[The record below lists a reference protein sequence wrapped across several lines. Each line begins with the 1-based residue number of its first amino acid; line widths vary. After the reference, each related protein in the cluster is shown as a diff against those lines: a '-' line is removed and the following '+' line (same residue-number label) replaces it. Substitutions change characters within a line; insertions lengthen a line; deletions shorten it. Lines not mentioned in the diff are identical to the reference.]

1 MPFRSSSSCSRSRCA
16 AAALAKPS
24 VKLSQPDQNATIML
38 LVDVSG
44 SMRAND
50 VEPTRLD
57 AAVAAMRT
65 FLDRL
70 PSRFKVGLVAFSSE
84 PEPLVAPTSNRDVLR
99 QSIALL
105 EPEAGTAVGD
115 GIGVAVQMLRSS
127 LRQAGYV
134 RKPGQPVPAAIVLL
148 SDGAQNRGILQPVE
162 AARMSKAAGIRI
174 YPVSLGTPQGKVT
187 FGFGAFMNSVPVP
200 PDPYTMSQI
209 ATVTGGKAYTAQH
222 RLERRP
228 DLQDARLEHR
238 PHPQARPD
246 HELVRGCRGR
256 AARGRG
262 RSRGA
267 VREPRAVGP
276 SGPPETWPRYG
287 SVTWPSAGTP
297 SRTYDALSRHISN
310 PPGPYGQE
318 GRHAYVTEPGTGLA
332 PRARSGGH

>member
-1 MPFRSSSSCSRSRCA
+1 MNFGSPLLLLTLLAIPVLIALALLANRRRAKYPLAFTNLDLLAEIAPKRHRVWRRALPLVFLVLALALA

-24 VKLSQPDQNATIML
+24 VRLSQPDQNATIML

-209 ATVTGGKAYTAQH
+209 ADRHRREGVHRAH

-238 PHPQARPD
+238 PYPQARPD
-246 HELVRGCRGR
+246 HELVRGRRGW

-267 VREPRAVGP
+267 VREPRP
-276 SGPPETWPRYG
+276 
-287 SVTWPSAGTP
+287 
-297 SRTYDALSRHISN
+297 
-310 PPGPYGQE
+310 
-318 GRHAYVTEPGTGLA
+318 
-332 PRARSGGH
+332 

>member
-1 MPFRSSSSCSRSRCA
+1 MTFATPLLLLALLAIPLLLLLAFAVNRRRARYPLAFTNLDLLATVAPERHRSWKRWIPLALLLLALVCA
-16 AAALAKPS
+16 AGALAQPR
-24 VKLSQPDQNATIML
+24 VRLSQPDQNATIML

-84 PEPLVAPTSNRDVLR
+84 PEPLVTPTSNRDVIR

-115 GIGVAVQMLRSS
+115 GIGVAVQMLKSS

-148 SDGAQNRGILQPVE
+148 SDGAQNRGILQPVQ
-162 AARMSKAAGIRI
+162 AARMAKQSGIRI

-187 FGFGAFMNSVPVP
+187 FGFGQFMNSVPVP

-209 ATVTGGKAYTAQH
+209 AAVTGGRSYTAQTAASVVQIYKT
-222 RLERRP
+222 L
-228 DLQDARLEHR
+228 
-238 PHPQARPD
+238 
-246 HELVRGCRGR
+246 GSSIGR
-256 AARGRG
+256 THKRVEITNWFALAAAGFL
-262 RSRGA
+262 A
-267 VREPRAVGP
+267 AAVGAAMVF
-276 SGPPETWPRYG
+276 E
-287 SVTWPSAGTP
+287 
-297 SRTYDALSRHISN
+297 SR
-310 PPGPYGQE
+310 
-318 GRHAYVTEPGTGLA
+318 V
-332 PRARSGGH
+332 

>member
-1 MPFRSSSSCSRSRCA
+1 MLALALA
-16 AAALAKPS
+16 AAALARPS
-24 VKLSQPDQNATIML
+24 VQLSQPDQNATIML

-70 PSRFKVGLVAFSSE
+70 PSQFKVGLVAFSSE
-84 PEPLVAPTSNRDVLR
+84 PEPLVSPTSNRDVLR

-148 SDGAQNRGILQPVE
+148 SDGAQNRGILQPVRGG
-162 AARMSKAAGIRI
+162 ARWRRRPGSASIRCR
-174 YPVSLGTPQGKVT
+174 SARPQGKVT

-209 ATVTGGKAYTAQH
+209 ATVTGGKAYTARTASSVVQIYKT
-222 RLERRP
+222 L
-228 DLQDARLEHR
+228 
-238 PHPQARPD
+238 
-246 HELVRGCRGR
+246 GSSIGR
-256 AARGRG
+256 THKRVQITNWFAVAAAGLL
-262 RSRGA
+262 A
-267 VREPRAVGP
+267 AAVG
-276 SGPPETWPRYG
+276 
-287 SVTWPSAGTP
+287 AGALLE
-297 SRTYDALSRHISN
+297 SRV
-310 PPGPYGQE
+310 P
-318 GRHAYVTEPGTGLA
+318 
-332 PRARSGGH
+332 

>member
-1 MPFRSSSSCSRSRCA
+1 MNFGSPLLLLTLLAIPVLIALALLATRRRAKYPLAFTNLDLLAEIAPKRHRVWRRALPLVFLVLALALA

-24 VKLSQPDQNATIML
+24 VRLSQPDQNATIML

-209 ATVTGGKAYTAQH
+209 ATVTGGKAYTARTASSVVQIYKT
-222 RLERRP
+222 L
-228 DLQDARLEHR
+228 
-238 PHPQARPD
+238 
-246 HELVRGCRGR
+246 GSSIGR
-256 AARGRG
+256 THKRVQITNWFAVAAAGLL
-262 RSRGA
+262 A
-267 VREPRAVGP
+267 AAVGAAALF
-276 SGPPETWPRYG
+276 E
-287 SVTWPSAGTP
+287 
-297 SRTYDALSRHISN
+297 SRV
-310 PPGPYGQE
+310 P
-318 GRHAYVTEPGTGLA
+318 
-332 PRARSGGH
+332 

>member
-1 MPFRSSSSCSRSRCA
+1 MTFSSPLLLLTLLAIPLLLLLAFAVNRRRARYPLAFTNLELLAQITPERHRSWKRFIPLALLVLALACA
-16 AAALAKPS
+16 AGALAQPH
-24 VKLSQPDQNATIML
+24 VKLSRPDQNATIML

-70 PSRFKVGLVAFSSE
+70 PSQFKVGLVAFSSE
-84 PEPLVAPTSNRDVLR
+84 PEPLVSPTSNRDVIR

-115 GIGVAVQMLRSS
+115 GIGVAVQMLKSS
-127 LRQAGYV
+127 LKQAGYV

-148 SDGAQNRGILQPVE
+148 SDGAQNRGILQPVQ

-187 FGFGAFMNSVPVP
+187 FGFGQFMNSVPVP

-209 ATVTGGKAYTAQH
+209 AAASGGRSYTAQSASSVVQIYKS
-222 RLERRP
+222 L
-228 DLQDARLEHR
+228 
-238 PHPQARPD
+238 
-246 HELVRGCRGR
+246 GSSIGR
-256 AARGRG
+256 AHTRVEI
-262 RSRGA
+262 SNWFA
-267 VREPRAVGP
+267 VAAAGLLAAAVGAAALF
-276 SGPPETWPRYG
+276 E
-287 SVTWPSAGTP
+287 
-297 SRTYDALSRHISN
+297 SR
-310 PPGPYGQE
+310 
-318 GRHAYVTEPGTGLA
+318 V
-332 PRARSGGH
+332 

>member
-1 MPFRSSSSCSRSRCA
+1 MNFGSPLLLLTLLA
-16 AAALAKPS
+16 IPVLIALALLASRRRAKYPLAFTNLDLLAEIAPKRHRVWRRALPLVFRARARAGGRGS
-24 VKLSQPDQNATIML
+24 RRAERETISQPDQNATIMPL

-209 ATVTGGKAYTAQH
+209 ATVTGGKAYTARTASSVVQIYKT
-222 RLERRP
+222 L
-228 DLQDARLEHR
+228 
-238 PHPQARPD
+238 
-246 HELVRGCRGR
+246 GSSIGR
-256 AARGRG
+256 THKRVQITNWFAVAAAGLLAAAV
-262 RSRGA
+262 GA
-267 VREPRAVGP
+267 AALFEPRP
-276 SGPPETWPRYG
+276 
-287 SVTWPSAGTP
+287 
-297 SRTYDALSRHISN
+297 
-310 PPGPYGQE
+310 
-318 GRHAYVTEPGTGLA
+318 
-332 PRARSGGH
+332 

>member
-1 MPFRSSSSCSRSRCA
+1 MTFSHPYLLLSLLAIPLLVAVWAVANRRRAKFPVAFTNLELLAEVAPKRHRAWRRVVPLVCLVL
-16 AAALAKPS
+16 ALAFAAGALAQPH
-24 VKLSQPDQNATIML
+24 VQLARPDQNATIML

-70 PSRFKVGLVAFSSE
+70 PSQFKVGLVAFSSE
-84 PEPLVAPTSNRDVLR
+84 PEPLVAPTSNRDLLR

-134 RKPGQPVPAAIVLL
+134 RRPGQPVPAAIVLL
-148 SDGAQNRGILQPVE
+148 SDGAQNRGILQPVQ
-162 AARMSKAAGIRI
+162 AARMAKTAGIRI

-209 ATVTGGKAYTAQH
+209 ATVTGGHSYTARTASSVVQIYKT
-222 RLERRP
+222 L
-228 DLQDARLEHR
+228 
-238 PHPQARPD
+238 
-246 HELVRGCRGR
+246 GSSIGR
-256 AARGRG
+256 THKRVEITNWFAIAA
-262 RSRGA
+262 A
-267 VREPRAVGP
+267 ALLATAVGAAALL
-276 SGPPETWPRYG
+276 E
-287 SVTWPSAGTP
+287 
-297 SRTYDALSRHISN
+297 SRV
-310 PPGPYGQE
+310 P
-318 GRHAYVTEPGTGLA
+318 
-332 PRARSGGH
+332 